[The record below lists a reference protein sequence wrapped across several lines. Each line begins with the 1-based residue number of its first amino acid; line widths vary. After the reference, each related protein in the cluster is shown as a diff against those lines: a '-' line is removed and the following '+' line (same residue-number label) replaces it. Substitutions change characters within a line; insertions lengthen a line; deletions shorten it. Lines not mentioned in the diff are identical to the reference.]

1 MSCHNDRNQIC
12 PWDIPVMDRTP
23 DCPPPPKPEHKASA
37 QFVSGINLMPPSV
50 GQEIIGFWPT
60 GNVQAVDIGVT
71 AVADRE
77 KIKLSGSK
85 TIILQPGR
93 YIVDTHVL
101 VGNFDYLDPQGSD
114 PIITKL
120 FLNGIPLDYTT
131 NSIDVL
137 GQLFVVTSSQLNKS
151 NIINVTQPDS
161 TLQWMAGNTV
171 SRDFH
176 FDLYEASITV
186 VEI

>member
-1 MSCHNDRNQIC
+1 
-12 PWDIPVMDRTP
+12 MDRTP